1 MKKLDLSGQTFG
13 MLTVIKEA
21 EPHITSSGRKKT

>member
-21 EPHITSSGRKKT
+21 EPRTTSGGRKKT